1 MLFKQLTVL
10 GPGLLGGSIGLAARA
25 RQVAGR
31 IVLWARRP
39 EACDEALAAGAADAA
54 TLDMADAARDADL
67 VVLATPVGTMGDLAT
82 KLAPLLKPQALVT
95 DVGSVKYPV
104 VTQLDQLLAG
114 KARFV
119 GSHPMAGSEQ
129 SGIGAARKEL
139 FEGTVCIVTPT
150 AQTDAGALQQVAEF
164 WKSLGASVRTLP
176 PLEHDEV
183 VALVSHLPHLVA
195 AALVNLVCSDGPRP
209 LEFAGGGL
217 RDTTRIA
224 SSPPEMW
231 QEICTTNREEVCR
244 ALAQFIEQ
252 LETVQTML
260 RNKEDASL
268 AAFLKRAQFFR
279 DEMKFRK

>member
-1 MLFKQLTVL
+1 MLFKKLTVL

-25 RQVAGR
+25 RQIAAQT
-31 IVLWARRP
+31 VLWARRP
-39 EACDEALAAGAADAA
+39 EACDEVLTAGAADIA
-54 TLDMADAARDADL
+54 TLDIGEAVRDADL
-67 VVLATPVGTMGDLAT
+67 VVLATPVGVMGDLAT
-82 KLAPLLKPQALVT
+82 RMAPSLKPETVVT

-104 VTQLDQLLAG
+104 VTQLDHLLAG

-129 SGIGAARKEL
+129 SGISAARKEL
-139 FEGTVCIVTPT
+139 FEGSVCILTPT
-150 AQTDAGALQQVAEF
+150 EQTNAAALQQVAEF

-183 VALVSHLPHLVA
+183 VARVSHLPHLVA
-195 AALVNLVCSDGPRP
+195 AALVNVICSDGPRP

-224 SSPPEMW
+224 SSLPDMW
-231 QEICTTNREEVCR
+231 QEICLTNRDEICR
-244 ALAQFIEQ
+244 ALEQFIGQ
-252 LETVQTML
+252 LEAVQTML
-260 RNKEDASL
+260 RNKEDVNLAS
-268 AAFLKRAQFFR
+268 FLKRAKFFR

>member
-1 MLFKQLTVL
+1 MLFKKLTVL

-25 RQVAGR
+25 RQIAGR
-31 IVLWARRP
+31 TVLWARRP
-39 EACDEALAAGAADAA
+39 EACDEAMTAGAADAA
-54 TLDMADAARDADL
+54 TLDLAEAVCAADL
-67 VVLATPVGTMGDLAT
+67 VILATPVGVMGELAA
-82 KLAPLLKPQALVT
+82 KMAPSLKPQALVT

-104 VTQLDQLLAG
+104 VTQLEHLLAG

-129 SGIGAARKEL
+129 SGIAAARKEL
-139 FEGTVCIVTPT
+139 FEGSVCILTPT
-150 AQTDAGALQQVAEF
+150 ERTDAGALQQVAEF
-164 WKSLGASVRTLP
+164 WKSLGASVRTLTAT
-176 PLEHDEV
+176 EHDEV
-183 VALVSHLPHLVA
+183 VARVSHLPHLVA

-224 SSPPEMW
+224 SSPPGMW
-231 QEICTTNREEVCR
+231 QEICLTNRDEVCR

-252 LETVQTML
+252 LEAVQTML
-260 RNKEDASL
+260 RNKEDANL
-268 AAFLKRAQFFR
+268 TAFLKRAKFFR

>member
-1 MLFKQLTVL
+1 MLFKKLTVL

-25 RQVAGR
+25 RQIAAR
-31 IVLWARRP
+31 TVLWARRP

-54 TLDMADAARDADL
+54 TLDINEAVRDADF
-67 VVLATPVGTMGDLAT
+67 VVLATPVGVMGDLA
-82 KLAPLLKPQALVT
+82 ARMAASLKPETVVT

-104 VTQLDQLLAG
+104 VTQLDHLLAG

-129 SGIGAARKEL
+129 SGIAAARKEL
-139 FEGTVCIVTPT
+139 FEGSVCILTPT
-150 AQTDAGALQQVAEF
+150 EQTNAEALQQVSEF

-183 VALVSHLPHLVA
+183 VARVSHLPHLVA
-195 AALVNLVCSDGPRP
+195 AALVNVICSDGPRP

-224 SSPPEMW
+224 SSLPDMW
-231 QEICTTNREEVCR
+231 QEICLTNRDEVCR
-244 ALAQFIEQ
+244 ALEEFIGQ
-252 LETVQTML
+252 LEAVQTML
-260 RNKEDASL
+260 RNKEDVNL
-268 AAFLKRAQFFR
+268 AAFLKRAKFFR

>member
-25 RQVAGR
+25 RKVAGR
-31 IVLWARRP
+31 VVLWARRP
-39 EACDEALAAGAADAA
+39 EACDEAVAAGAADAA
-54 TLDMADAARDADL
+54 GLDLAEAARDADL
-67 VVLATPVGTMGDLAT
+67 VVFATPVGIMGSLAA
-82 KLAPLLKPQALVT
+82 KLVPVLKPEALVT

-104 VTQLDQLLAG
+104 VTELDSLFAG

-139 FEGTVCIVTPT
+139 FEGSVCILTPT
-150 AQTDAGALQQVAEF
+150 DRTDAGAVQQVAEF
-164 WKSLGASVRTLP
+164 WKSLGASIRTLP

-224 SSPPEMW
+224 SSPPGMW
-231 QEICTTNREEVCR
+231 QEICSTNREEVCR
-244 ALAQFIEQ
+244 ALARFIEQ
-252 LETVQTML
+252 LESVQAML
-260 RNKEDASL
+260 RNREDANL
-268 AAFLKRAQFFR
+268 TAYLKRAKFFR

>member
-10 GPGLLGGSIGLAARA
+10 GPGLLGGSIGLSARA
-25 RQVAGR
+25 RQVASR
-31 IVLWARRP
+31 TVLWARRP

-54 TLDMADAARDADL
+54 TLDLADAVRDADL
-67 VVLATPVGTMGDLAT
+67 VVLATPVGVMGDLA
-82 KLAPLLKPQALVT
+82 AQMVPSLKSQAVVT

-104 VTQLDQLLAG
+104 VTQLDHLLAG

-129 SGIGAARKEL
+129 SGMGAARKDL
-139 FEGTVCIVTPT
+139 FEGTVCILTPT
-150 AQTDAGALQQVAEF
+150 EKTDAGALQQVGEF
-164 WKSLGASVRTLP
+164 WKSLGASIRTLP

-183 VALVSHLPHLVA
+183 VAMVSHLPHLVA
-195 AALVNLVCSDGPRP
+195 AALVNLVCSDGPQP

-224 SSPPEMW
+224 SSPPGMW
-231 QEICTTNREEVCR
+231 QEICSTNREEVSR

-252 LETVQTML
+252 LESLQAML
-260 RNKEDASL
+260 RNKDDAGL
-268 AAFLKRAQFFR
+268 AAFLKRAKVFR
-279 DEMKFRK
+279 DEMRFRK

>member
-54 TLDMADAARDADL
+54 TLDLADAARDADL
-67 VVLATPVGTMGDLAT
+67 VVLATPVGVMGDLAA

-104 VTQLDQLLAG
+104 VTQIDQLLAG

-224 SSPPEMW
+224 SSPPGMW

-244 ALAQFIEQ
+244 ALAHFIEQ

-268 AAFLKRAQFFR
+268 AAFLKRAKFFR

>member
-104 VTQLDQLLAG
+104 VTQLDQLLA
-114 KARFV
+114 
-119 GSHPMAGSEQ
+119 
-129 SGIGAARKEL
+129 EL
-139 FEGTVCIVTPT
+139 
-150 AQTDAGALQQVAEF
+150 
-164 WKSLGASVRTLP
+164 K
-176 PLEHDEV
+176 
-183 VALVSHLPHLVA
+183 
-195 AALVNLVCSDGPRP
+195 
-209 LEFAGGGL
+209 
-217 RDTTRIA
+217 
-224 SSPPEMW
+224 
-231 QEICTTNREEVCR
+231 
-244 ALAQFIEQ
+244 
-252 LETVQTML
+252 
-260 RNKEDASL
+260 
-268 AAFLKRAQFFR
+268 
-279 DEMKFRK
+279 

>member
-54 TLDMADAARDADL
+54 TLDLADAARDADL
-67 VVLATPVGTMGDLAT
+67 VVLATPVGVMGDLAA

-224 SSPPEMW
+224 SSPPGMW

-244 ALAQFIEQ
+244 ALAHFIEQ

>member
-54 TLDMADAARDADL
+54 TLDLADAARDADL
-67 VVLATPVGTMGDLAT
+67 VVLATPVGVMGDLAA

-129 SGIGAARKEL
+129 SGIGAARKDL

-224 SSPPEMW
+224 SSPPGMW

-244 ALAQFIEQ
+244 ALAHFIEQ

>member
-1 MLFKQLTVL
+1 MLFKKLTVL

-25 RQVAGR
+25 RQIAAQT
-31 IVLWARRP
+31 VLWARRP
-39 EACDEALAAGAADAA
+39 EACDEALTAGAADIA
-54 TLDMADAARDADL
+54 TLDIGEAVRDADL
-67 VVLATPVGTMGDLAT
+67 VVLATPVGVMGNLAT
-82 KLAPLLKPQALVT
+82 RMAPSLKPETVVT

-104 VTQLDQLLAG
+104 VTQLDHLLAG

-129 SGIGAARKEL
+129 SGISAARKEL
-139 FEGTVCIVTPT
+139 FEGSVCILTPT
-150 AQTDAGALQQVAEF
+150 EKTNDGALQQVAEF

-183 VALVSHLPHLVA
+183 VARVSHLPHLVA
-195 AALVNLVCSDGPRP
+195 AALVNVICSDGPRP

-224 SSPPEMW
+224 SSLPDMW
-231 QEICTTNREEVCR
+231 QEICLTNRDEICR
-244 ALAQFIEQ
+244 ALEQFIGQ
-252 LETVQTML
+252 LEAVQTML
-260 RNKEDASL
+260 RNKEDVNLAS
-268 AAFLKRAQFFR
+268 FLKRAKFFR

>member
-10 GPGLLGGSIGLAARA
+10 GPGLRGGSIGLAARA

-268 AAFLKRAQFFR
+268 AAFLKRAKFFR

>member
-25 RQVAGR
+25 RQVASR
-31 IVLWARRP
+31 TVLWARRP

-54 TLDMADAARDADL
+54 TLDLADAVRDADL
-67 VVLATPVGTMGDLAT
+67 VVLATPVGVMGDLA
-82 KLAPLLKPQALVT
+82 AQMVPSLKSQAVVT

-104 VTQLDQLLAG
+104 VTQLDHLLAG

-129 SGIGAARKEL
+129 SGMGAARKDL
-139 FEGTVCIVTPT
+139 FEGTVCILTPT
-150 AQTDAGALQQVAEF
+150 EKTDAGALQQVGEF
-164 WKSLGASVRTLP
+164 WKSLGASIRTLP

-183 VALVSHLPHLVA
+183 VAMVSHLPHLVA
-195 AALVNLVCSDGPRP
+195 AALVNLVCSDGPQP

-224 SSPPEMW
+224 SSPPGMW
-231 QEICTTNREEVCR
+231 QEICSTNREEVSR

-252 LETVQTML
+252 LESLQAML
-260 RNKEDASL
+260 RNKDDAGL
-268 AAFLKRAQFFR
+268 AAFLKRAKVFR
-279 DEMKFRK
+279 DEMRFRK

>member
-268 AAFLKRAQFFR
+268 AAFLKRAKFFR

>member
-1 MLFKQLTVL
+1 MLFKKLTVL

-25 RQVAGR
+25 RQIAAR
-31 IVLWARRP
+31 TVLWARRP

-54 TLDMADAARDADL
+54 TLDINEAVRDADF
-67 VVLATPVGTMGDLAT
+67 VVLATPVGVMGDIAARM
-82 KLAPLLKPQALVT
+82 APSLKPEAVVT

-104 VTQLDQLLAG
+104 VTQLDHLLAG

-129 SGIGAARKEL
+129 SGIAAARKEL
-139 FEGTVCIVTPT
+139 FEGSVCILTPT
-150 AQTDAGALQQVAEF
+150 EQTNAEALQQVAEF
-164 WKSLGASVRTLP
+164 WKSLGASIRTLP

-183 VALVSHLPHLVA
+183 VARVSHLPHLVA
-195 AALVNLVCSDGPRP
+195 AALVNVICSDGPRP

-224 SSPPEMW
+224 SSLPDMW
-231 QEICTTNREEVCR
+231 QEICLTNRDEVCR
-244 ALAQFIEQ
+244 ALEEFIGQ
-252 LETVQTML
+252 LEAVQTML
-260 RNKEDASL
+260 RNKEDVNL
-268 AAFLKRAQFFR
+268 AAFLKRAKFFR